1 MYDACMKDCI
11 FCRIVKG
18 ELPSK
23 KVLETENVVSFYDI
37 NPSADTHILIVP
49 KKHIGTFM
57 DITNKHKNLTS
68 EMLGMARSIIK
79 QEKLQN
85 KFRVSFN
92 GGKLQIVP
100 HLHMHVLGGELK
112 KNYDK

>member
-1 MYDACMKDCI
+1 MKRKSLVTAI
-11 FCRIVKG
+11 S
-18 ELPSK
+18 LPKETSL
-23 KVLETENVVSFYDI
+23 VL
-37 NPSADTHILIVP
+37 
-49 KKHIGTFM
+49 
-57 DITNKHKNLTS
+57 
-68 EMLGMARSIIK
+68 
-79 QEKLQN
+79 EKLQN